1 MAAVQF
7 GSVVGESADGCGEQR
22 VPNRVGIQRF
32 VLAVAVTNIEA
43 MIGADFII
51 KPAGQRFSIVGLDER
66 RLQRLEMTKR
76 LLRVCHRSCEPESIK
91 EDVPIVSEALLLVG
105 NKEECLVFLHGT
117 AE

>member
-7 GSVVGESADGCGEQR
+7 GSVVGESANGRREQR
-22 VPNRVGIQRF
+22 VADGVGIQRF

-51 KPAGQRFSIVGLDER
+51 KAAGQRFSIVGLRER
-66 RLQRLEMTKR
+66 RLQRLKMTKR
-76 LLRVCHRSCEPESIK
+76 FLRVCGGRCEPERIK
-91 EDVPIVSEALLLVG
+91 EDLALISEALLFVG
-105 NKEECLVFLHGT
+105 NKEERFVFLHGT